1 MLERIKKVLS
11 YVYIIGFLT
20 YGYVYANY
28 TPAHDGMMTV
38 KHNQYWE
45 MSVGRFVVM
54 YYGRFRGLV
63 EAPWLI
69 GALSLLYIGL
79 AVWLT
84 MEVLDIKLEPW
95 KIIVLSLVYVLNIS
109 FIATTCVYIFCLDV
123 LALGLLLATVSVY
136 FGTRGNKWYYYL
148 LAALFMAFSLG
159 LYQIYI
165 AVAVGL
171 YLILML
177 KELIDGE
184 KISNI
189 IKAAIYRM
197 LSLVLSGGIYYIL
210 VKIFQKLSG
219 VNPYQGNAYEN
230 IGNILDSSIW
240 DIVRLIPTSFMQVI
254 NYLFLDYTYTTRI
267 PDAINLVVFI
277 VGLALWISVLIK
289 KLTSAVQWIIAI
301 IVALVFPIGI
311 NCISLLTK
319 GSISQLMTFSY
330 QLMYLLALYPALYCY
345 DDIKLFGKKTKIS
358 FIVLPLMVFLS
369 FFVYRFAND
378 LFYYQKLVGEG
389 TQATMTNIV
398 YDVERNSEYDPN
410 EKTIVVLGNQPKS
423 FSQDYEM
430 RWQLGSTAGVTTH
443 GTTITY
449 NEVFNWYLKYVLGR
463 NYPYTYDNE
472 VVDKLSAMQEV
483 IDMPTYPKE
492 GYCKVVGDYMVIKLS
507 E

>member
-1 MLERIKKVLS
+1 MLEKIKKVLS

-84 MEVLDIKLEPW
+84 MEVLDIKLESW

-197 LSLVLSGGIYYIL
+197 LSLVLSGGVYYIL

-230 IGNILDSSIW
+230 IGNILDSSIL
-240 DIVRLIPTSFMQVI
+240 DILRLIPTSFMQVI

-277 VGLALWISVLIK
+277 VGLALWISVLRK
-289 KLTSAVQWIIAI
+289 KLTSAVQWIIAV
-301 IVALVFPIGI
+301 IVALIFPIGI

-319 GSISQLMTFSY
+319 GGITQLMTFSY
-330 QLMYLLALYPALYCY
+330 QLVYIFALFPALYCY
-345 DDIKLFGKKTKIS
+345 DDIKLFGKNIKIS
-358 FIVLPLMVFLS
+358 FIVLPLMIFLS

-398 YDVERNSEYDPN
+398 YDIERNSEYDPD
-410 EKTIVVLGNQPKS
+410 EKTIVVLGNQSKS

-430 RWQLGSTAGVTTH
+430 RWLLGSTAGVTTQ

-472 VVDKLSAMQEV
+472 VVDKLSAMPEV

-492 GYCKVVGDYMVIKLS
+492 GYCKVVGDYLVIKLS

>member
-1 MLERIKKVLS
+1 MLEKIKRVLS

-79 AVWLT
+79 SVWLT
-84 MEVLDIKLEPW
+84 MEVLDIKFEPW
-95 KIIVLSLVYVLNIS
+95 KIVVLSLVYVLNIS

-240 DIVRLIPTSFMQVI
+240 DILRLIPTSFMQVI

-277 VGLALWISVLIK
+277 VGLALWISVLRK

-330 QLMYLLALYPALYCY
+330 QLMYILVLFPALYCFE
-345 DDIKLFGKKTKIS
+345 DIKLFERKIKTS
-358 FIVLPLMVFLS
+358 VIVLPLMLLLS

-389 TQATMTNIV
+389 TQTTMTNIV
-398 YDVERNSEYDPN
+398 YDIERNSEYNPD

-430 RWQLGSTAGVTTH
+430 RWLLGNTAGVTTQ

-463 NYPYTYDNE
+463 NYPYTYDGE
-472 VVDKLSAMQEV
+472 VVDELSAMQEV
-483 IDMPTYPKE
+483 IDMPTYPKD
-492 GYCKVVGDYMVIKLS
+492 GYCKVIGDYLVIKLS

>member
-54 YYGRFRGLV
+54 YYGRFRGLI

-136 FGTRGNKWYYYL
+136 FVTRGNKWYYYL
-148 LAALFMAFSLG
+148 LAVLFMAFSLG

-230 IGNILDSSIW
+230 IGNILDSSIL
-240 DIVRLIPTSFMQVI
+240 DILRLIPTSFMQVI

-267 PDAINLVVFI
+267 PDAINLLIFI
-277 VGLALWISVLIK
+277 IGIALWISVLRK
-289 KLTSAVQWIIAI
+289 KLTSAVQWIIAVT
-301 IVALVFPIGI
+301 VALIFPIGI

-319 GSISQLMTFSY
+319 GSITQLMTFSY

-398 YDVERNSEYDPN
+398 YDIERNGEYDPN

-430 RWQLGSTAGVTTH
+430 RWLLGNTAGVTTQ

-463 NYPYTYDNE
+463 NYPYTYDSE
-472 VVDKLSAMQEV
+472 VVDELSAMQEV

-492 GYCKVVGDYMVIKLS
+492 GYCKVVGDYLVIKLS